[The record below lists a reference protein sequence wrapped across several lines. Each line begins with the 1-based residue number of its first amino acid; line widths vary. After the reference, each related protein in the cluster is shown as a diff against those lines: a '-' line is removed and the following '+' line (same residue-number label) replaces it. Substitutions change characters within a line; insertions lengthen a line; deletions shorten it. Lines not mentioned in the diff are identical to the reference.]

1 MSSLDVVPGEIS
13 ATSVP
18 LALDQRQKMEAG
30 IDLHAAAMVE
40 EVAVEPPPMVDTA
53 TVEAP
58 PLPEGG
64 HPTASAA
71 PIVPSPPSE
80 HDDQATDAVP
90 PVWSL
95 DAESEDDELPAE
107 PLLVE
112 LWAWMRANVH
122 WYAISFAVHML
133 IFAALLFIFGRAV
146 QESSESLV
154 TLQPVN
160 DDLTLGR
167 HLDRFEIPSG
177 APEDPTELNAAVL
190 LNPEIRP
197 APAEF
202 NDNSP
207 EFRKEGGGRNV
218 DSGAEDVGGKGG
230 FTVRGVGPGPTIAGA
245 GGLGAEHGTSDRLG
259 SGGSGEGFA
268 GRGKGRRGEMLRLG
282 GGTKDTEVAVAAALN
297 WFYRH
302 RNPSGSWSLSR
313 FASHCSGNP
322 CTGPG
327 AADSDSA
334 ATALAVLPFLGAG
347 ETHKSKGPYQET
359 VKQALFFLTRRQTGN
374 GDLSGGTGHQMY
386 AHALATL
393 ALCEAYGMTKD
404 PKIGDAA
411 QRAVLF
417 IEAAQNKSSGGWR
430 YVPGDPTGGDTS
442 VLGWQIMALRS
453 AQLAGLAVDTL
464 TMENAKKWLASC
476 SKGYQH
482 GQYSY
487 QPFKDATP
495 AITAIG
501 MLSWQYLGMRADD
514 PAMVESKQ
522 YLLQHLPENGTRN
535 TYYWYYGTQAMHN
548 LLGSGWD
555 TWNRQ
560 MRRAL
565 VRTQCREGCAA
576 GSWDPEIPSLD
587 AWSEQGGRIMTT
599 AFSTLSLEVYYR
611 YLPLYNLHGSASDL
625 APAMIPA
632 DDAK

>member
-1 MSSLDVVPGEIS
+1 MSSLHVVPGEIS
-13 ATSVP
+13 ATTVP

-30 IDLHAAAMVE
+30 IDLHTAVTVE
-40 EVAVEPPPMVDTA
+40 EVAVEPPPMA
-53 TVEAP
+53 EAAIIEAP
-58 PLPEGG
+58 PVGVPALAGPEPPNGG
-64 HPTASAA
+64 TPT
-71 PIVPSPPSE
+71 P
-80 HDDQATDAVP
+80 DDGIP
-90 PVWSL
+90 PVWSP
-95 DAESEDDELPAE
+95 DSAEPDDELLSG
-107 PLLVE
+107 PLWIE

-133 IFAALLFIFGRAV
+133 VFAALLFIFGRAV
-146 QESSESLV
+146 AEFEDPSI
-154 TLQPVN
+154 TLLPVN

-167 HLDRFEIPSG
+167 RIERFDFPGG
-177 APEDPTELNAAVL
+177 APEDATELNASVL
-190 LNPEIRP
+190 MNPEIKP

-202 NDNSP
+202 NDNS
-207 EFRKEGGGRNV
+207 ETFRKEGGGRNIAS
-218 DSGAEDVGGKGG
+218 DAPELGGKGG
-230 FTVRGVGPGPTIAGA
+230 FTVRGVGPGAAIEGP

-302 RNPSGSWSLSR
+302 RNPNGSWSLSR

-347 ETHKSKGPYQET
+347 ETHKSKGPYQEA

-393 ALCEAYGMTKD
+393 TLCEAYGMTKD
-404 PKIGDAA
+404 QKIGDAA
-411 QRAVLF
+411 QRAVMF

-487 QPFKDATP
+487 QPYKDATP

-522 YLLQHLPENGTRN
+522 NLLQHLPENGTRN

-548 LLGSGWD
+548 LLGAGWD

-611 YLPLYNLHGSASDL
+611 YLPLYNLHGSASDP
-625 APAMIPA
+625 APGFVPA

>member
-1 MSSLDVVPGEIS
+1 M
-13 ATSVP
+13 T
-18 LALDQRQKMEAG
+18 LALNQPGKMEAG
-30 IDLHAAAMVE
+30 IDLHAAAIVE
-40 EVAVEPPPMVDTA
+40 EVAIEPPPMAEIA

-58 PLPEGG
+58 PLPSDGET
-64 HPTASAA
+64 PASAE
-71 PIVPSPPSE
+71 PVPLGVSALAEPAT
-80 HDDQATDAVP
+80 HDDAIP
-90 PVWSL
+90 PVWS
-95 DAESEDDELPAE
+95 AENAEPDDELPPE
-107 PLLVE
+107 PFWVE

-133 IFAALLFIFGRAV
+133 IFAALLFIFGRVAT
-146 QESSESLV
+146 EIDDTSI
-154 TLQPVN
+154 TLLPVN

-167 HLDRFEIPSG
+167 RIERFDFPGG

-190 LNPEIRP
+190 LNPEIKP
-197 APAEF
+197 SPAEF
-202 NDNSP
+202 NDNSDT
-207 EFRKEGGGRNV
+207 FRKEGGGRNI
-218 DSGAEDVGGKGG
+218 DSGAADLGGKGG
-230 FTVRGVGPGPTIAGA
+230 FTVRGVGAGPALERP
-245 GGLGAEHGTSDRLG
+245 GGLGAEHGASDRLG
-259 SGGSGEGFA
+259 SGGSGDGFA

-302 RNPSGSWSLSR
+302 RNPNGSWSLSR

-359 VKQALFFLTRRQTGN
+359 VKQALFFLTRRQVGN

-404 PKIGDAA
+404 QKIGDAA
-411 QRAVLF
+411 QRAVMF

-464 TMENAKKWLASC
+464 TMENAKRWLAAC

-482 GQYSY
+482 GMYSY
-487 QPFKDATP
+487 QPYKDATP

-501 MLSWQYLGMRADD
+501 MLAWQYLGMRADD
-514 PAMVESKQ
+514 PAMAESKQ

-548 LLGSGWD
+548 LLGPGWD

-611 YLPLYNLHGSASDL
+611 YLPLYNLHGSASDP
-625 APAMIPA
+625 APAIVPA
-632 DDAK
+632 DDK

>member
-1 MSSLDVVPGEIS
+1 
-13 ATSVP
+13 
-18 LALDQRQKMEAG
+18 MEAG
-30 IDLHAAAMVE
+30 IDLHAAVTVE
-40 EVAVEPPPMVDTA
+40 QVAIEPPPIAPNDTGDATVRRGGFGSGHPPPVEPPPIEQPFQETA
-53 TVEAP
+53 EQEAD
-58 PLPEGG
+58 
-64 HPTASAA
+64 S
-71 PIVPSPPSE
+71 
-80 HDDQATDAVP
+80 VP

-95 DAESEDDELPAE
+95 DPPAEDEEHPAE
-107 PLLVE
+107 PLSVE
-112 LWAWMRANVH
+112 LLAWMRTNVH

-133 IFAALLFIFGRAV
+133 VFAALLIILGRAERV
-146 QESSESLV
+146 TDDSLV
-154 TLQPVN
+154 TLLPVD

-167 HLDRFEIPSG
+167 HLDRFELPSG
-177 APEDPTELNAAVL
+177 APEDPTELNTAVL
-190 LNPEIRP
+190 MNPEIRP
-197 APAEF
+197 AAAEF
-202 NDNSP
+202 NDNSS
-207 EFRKEGGGRNV
+207 EFRKERGGRTV
-218 DSGAEDVGGKGG
+218 DSGAADVGGKSG
-230 FTVRGVGPGPTIAGA
+230 FTVRQNGTGSAIEGT

-302 RNPSGSWSLSR
+302 RNPNGSWSLSR

-347 ETHKSKGPYQET
+347 ETHKSKGPYQDA
-359 VKQALFFLTRRQTGN
+359 VKQALFFLTRRQAAN

-404 PKIGDAA
+404 QKIGDAA

-417 IEAAQNKSSGGWR
+417 IEVAQNRSSGGWR

-464 TMENAKKWLASC
+464 TMENAKKWLAAC

-482 GQYSY
+482 GLYSY

-495 AITAIG
+495 PITAIG

-514 PAMVESKQ
+514 PAMAESKQ
-522 YLLQHLPENGTRN
+522 YLLQHLPDNGTRN

-548 LLGSGWD
+548 LLGPAWD

-587 AWSEQGGRIMTT
+587 AWSEQGGRIVTT

-611 YLPLYNLHGSASDL
+611 YLPLYNLHGSAQRPGTRL
-625 APAMIPA
+625 FAA
-632 DDAK
+632 